1 MCCAK
6 TVQRFPVFDTNK
18 RIFVRTLFFEGHRL
32 SIVYT
37 FVAFTDFIIVFY
49 KRYVALKLGFGLVR
63 PLLNKMLKSVKKG
76 RQWRDADDR
85 KRLSCRPCFFIVPV
99 CSRF

>member
-18 RIFVRTLFFEGHRL
+18 RIFVRTLFFEGYRL

-37 FVAFTDFIIVFY
+37 FVVFTDFIIVFY

-63 PLLNKMLKSVKKG
+63 PLLNKRLKGVRG
-76 RQWRDADDR
+76 RGRWGDADDR
-85 KRLSCRPCFFIVPV
+85 KRLSCRPCFFVVPV
-99 CSRF
+99 CSHF